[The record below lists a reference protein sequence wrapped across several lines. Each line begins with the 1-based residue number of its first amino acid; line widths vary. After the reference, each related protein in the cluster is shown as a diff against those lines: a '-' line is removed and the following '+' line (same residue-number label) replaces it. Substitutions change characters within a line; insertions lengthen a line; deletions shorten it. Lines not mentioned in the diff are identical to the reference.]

1 MAYFGCINKSSPI
14 PPVEKV
20 YYADFTGQGYID
32 LPITLKSTHKITV
45 DFLTYKYINN
55 MPIWGNTS
63 GYTSNHLTY
72 YDNKYY
78 VGGGSVERNFSADLV
93 GRHTFV
99 FNNNGVCLF
108 DDSQVLTITST
119 TSSNTYR
126 ICGRSGTSVKY
137 NGRIYYFKI
146 EDLSDGSIVCEIKPM
161 EYNGNLVFR
170 DIINEVNYTCTG
182 MTILEEE
189 YSNDISDK
197 FNILYI
203 SQKYTTATWSHFK
216 FDFSI
221 NESSDIWSSSAV
233 LKSTSIDLTD
243 YSKLRIHLT
252 INSRTDN
259 GYFWVNVA
267 PNNYSWSSSEFPSVY
282 KQNKSLLQ
290 IDNSGTYEI
299 DVSEFT
305 GNNYIYLGCAT
316 GKNSVNPAS
325 EDNTL
330 NGTIDGYLQG
340 IELE

>member
-1 MAYFGCINKSSPI
+1 MAYFGCINKSASP
-14 PPVEKV
+14 PTEKV
-20 YYADFTGQGYID
+20 YYADFSGQGYIE

-45 DFLTYKYINN
+45 DFLTYNYVSN

-63 GYTSNHLTY
+63 GYLHNHLTY
-72 YDNKYY
+72 YSNQYY
-78 VGGGSVERNFSADLV
+78 VGAGGSELHFAADLI

-99 FNNNGVCLF
+99 FNDNGVCLF
-108 DDSQVLTITST
+108 DGVQVLTVSPT
-119 TSSNTYR
+119 TGNTQYR
-126 ICGRSGTSVKY
+126 ICGRQGTNEKY

-146 EDLSDGSIVCEIKPM
+146 EDTSDGTVVCEIKPM

-182 MTILEEE
+182 MSIVEEM
-189 YSNDISDK
+189 YPDDISGK
-197 FNILYI
+197 FSALYI
-203 SQKYTTATWSHFK
+203 SSKYTTATWTNFK
-216 FDFSI
+216 FNFSI

-243 YSKLRIHLT
+243 YSKLKINIV

-259 GYFWVNVA
+259 GHFWVNVA
-267 PNNYSWSSSEFPSVY
+267 PNNYSWSSNEFPSIY

-290 IDNSGTYEI
+290 IDSSGTYEI
-299 DVSEFT
+299 DISEFT
-305 GNNYIYLGCAT
+305 GINYIYLGCTT

-325 EDNTL
+325 ENNTL

-340 IELE
+340 IELK